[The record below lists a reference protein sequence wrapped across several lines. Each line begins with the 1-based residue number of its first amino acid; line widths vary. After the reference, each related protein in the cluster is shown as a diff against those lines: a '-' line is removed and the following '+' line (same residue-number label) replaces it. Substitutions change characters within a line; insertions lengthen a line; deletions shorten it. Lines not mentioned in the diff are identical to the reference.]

1 VRLVHRDAPQ
11 YASLTAGILRP
22 RVGVG
27 NGTKVPVLS
36 QCGISPRAFVTPCVA
51 GVEQAGSIGSSLV
64 HWVESHVTKDANVR
78 TAILVLALALM
89 FVPFLS
95 ACPFSM
101 YPGAKRVSHAR
112 HTGRAIAYS
121 TPDAYEKVI
130 EYYKKDWKVIDNVP
144 GAAEVHFDDGPGIF
158 IRDMKQEGT
167 TVVVP
172 RPKKK

>member
-1 VRLVHRDAPQ
+1 MARKCLCSANAVFRLGRS
-11 YASLTAGILRP
+11 SL
-22 RVGVG
+22 
-27 NGTKVPVLS
+27 PVLRVFD
-36 QCGISPRAFVTPCVA
+36 QT
-51 GVEQAGSIGSSLV
+51 GSIGSSLV

-78 TAILVLALALM
+78 TAMLVLALALM
-89 FVPFLS
+89 CVPFLS

-101 YPGAKRVSHAR
+101 YPAAKRVSHAR
-112 HTGRAIAYS
+112 HTSRAIAYS

-130 EYYKKDWKVIDNVP
+130 EYYKKDCMVIDNVP
-144 GAAEVHFDDGPGIF
+144 GAAEVHFDDGQGIF